1 MSNNPVDK
9 RNRLDEDVFTYQIT
23 KNKKVFIP
31 WHGKQVT
38 ISSGKKAEAF
48 IADIPNAEGKKA
60 QLIMAKATG
69 HFKHGNE
76 RKIKH
81 T

>member
-1 MSNNPVDK
+1 MTKIDQ
-9 RNRLDEDVFTYQIT
+9 RNRLDDEVFTFRAT
-23 KNKKVFIP
+23 KNGKVFLF
-31 WHGKQVT
+31 WQGKQVT
-38 ISSGKKAEAF
+38 VLKGKAAQQFKNKMKGCNHKE
-48 IADIPNAEGKKA
+48 A

-76 RKIKH
+76 RRG

>member
-1 MSNNPVDK
+1 VDNPIDK
-9 RNRLDEDVFTYQIT
+9 RGILEDEIFAYRIT
-23 KNKKVFIP
+23 KDRKVFIS

-38 ISSGKKAEAF
+38 TLNGRKAEIF
-48 IADIPNAEGKKA
+48 ISDIENANNKGA

-76 RKIKH
+76 KMNKRK
-81 T
+81 